1 MQRYTEKQYRRHS
14 VLLMSLYVV
23 FMFLEW
29 PYARGAASLPLKI
42 VLALVPTLPVIVLL
56 WLMAKRVMS
65 SDELQ
70 QRLHLMALSI
80 ATGVVAALSML
91 GGFLAAAGA
100 IHLDGDI
107 LIWVFP
113 ALCMSYGIASMVF
126 RKRYGGMGCE

>member
-1 MQRYTEKQYRRHS
+1 MPRYTEKTYRRQM
-14 VLLMSLYVV
+14 LALMSIYVV
-23 FMFLEW
+23 FLLLEW
-29 PYARGAASLPLKI
+29 PYARNTVSLPLKV
-42 VLALVPTLPVIVLL
+42 VLALAPTLPVIAVL

-70 QRLHLMALSI
+70 QRLHLMALSV
-80 ATGVVAALSML
+80 ATGLVAAVSMA

-113 ALCMSYGIASMVF
+113 ALCMSYGITHVVLG
-126 RKRYGGMGCE
+126 RRYGGMGCG

>member
-1 MQRYTEKQYRRHS
+1 MPRYTEKAYRRHMW
-14 VLLMSLYVV
+14 LLMVIYVAL
-23 FMFLEW
+23 MLLEW
-29 PYARGAASLPLKI
+29 PHARGAVSLPLKAM
-42 VLALVPTLPVIVLL
+42 LALAPTVPVIVLL
-56 WLMAKRVMS
+56 WLLAKRVMS

-80 ATGVVAALSML
+80 ATGVLAVLSMI

-113 ALCMSYGIASMVF
+113 VLFMTYGVAHVVLG
-126 RKRYGGMGCE
+126 KRYGGMGCE

>member
-1 MQRYTEKQYRRHS
+1 MPRYTEKQYRRHS
-14 VLLMSLYVV
+14 VFLMSLYVA
-23 FMFLEW
+23 FTFLEW
-29 PYARGAASLPLKI
+29 PYARGAASLPLKV
-42 VLALVPTLPVIVLL
+42 VLAIAPTLPVIVLL

-100 IHLDGDI
+100 IHLGGDI

-113 ALCMSYGIASMVF
+113 ALCLSYGIASKVF
-126 RKRYGGMGCE
+126 RNRYGDMGCG